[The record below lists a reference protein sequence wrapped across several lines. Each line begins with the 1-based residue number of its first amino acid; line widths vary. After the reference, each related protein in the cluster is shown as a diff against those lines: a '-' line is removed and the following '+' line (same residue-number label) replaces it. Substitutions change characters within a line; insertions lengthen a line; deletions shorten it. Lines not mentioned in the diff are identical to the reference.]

1 MLLNRILHGWGTPG
15 RRLDFFLRGMQ
26 SLEWRWESLPLHGKG
41 RVRDERVCVCSLDMN
56 NNRCIGS
63 TIFEA

>member
-15 RRLDFFLRGMQ
+15 SRLDFTSRGMQ

-41 RVRDERVCVCSLDMN
+41 ECVCSLDMN
-56 NNRCIGS
+56 SNRRIGS
-63 TIFEA
+63 AIFKA